1 MLGLIGSES
10 VFGYFVEITSNILKI
25 QKKIEIKGKLFQG
38 VGTKTV
44 HQHFFQINETGH
56 MQAKTDVFLM
66 FKIECSR
73 GNL

>member
-10 VFGYFVEITSNILKI
+10 VFEYSVEITSSILKI

-44 HQHFFQINETGH
+44 QLHFFQINETGH
-56 MQAKTDVFLM
+56 TQAKTDVFLM
-66 FKIECSR
+66 FKMECSM
-73 GNL
+73 GNF